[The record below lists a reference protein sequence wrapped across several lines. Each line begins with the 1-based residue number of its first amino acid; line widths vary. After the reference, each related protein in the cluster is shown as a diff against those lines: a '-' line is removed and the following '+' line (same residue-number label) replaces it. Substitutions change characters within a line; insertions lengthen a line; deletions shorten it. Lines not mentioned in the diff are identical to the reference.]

1 MTLSWLQEKKIEEAE
16 EGGTEGTEKAVQLRA
31 AEAVLE
37 EERLVVEEELSMKK

>member
-1 MTLSWLQEKKIEEAE
+1 MTTSRLQEKKKEEAE
-16 EGGTEGTEKAVQLRA
+16 EGETEKAVQLRA